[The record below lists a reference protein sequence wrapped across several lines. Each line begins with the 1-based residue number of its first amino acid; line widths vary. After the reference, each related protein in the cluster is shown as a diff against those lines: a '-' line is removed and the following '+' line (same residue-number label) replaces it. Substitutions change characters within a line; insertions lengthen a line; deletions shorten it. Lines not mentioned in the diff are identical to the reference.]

1 MFLIRAATP
10 AGPGPTCRL
19 CWMYL
24 FGLTYANGTGSLVSS
39 DFRRSMTCCLRLGGM
54 GPPGQVLIA
63 IMDHLVRYL
72 QASAVNGAIML
83 RWDDENCSPEKMSST
98 KRFPSFGSMAF
109 PRRVFRTL
117 SRPRGCANP
126 AYMQSSKTKRTSL
139 SRAYANILTC

>member
-1 MFLIRAATP
+1 MSNPMRGPKKLYCVWAKTWSPSSKTRIVLTDASGGMFLMRAATP

-54 GPPGQVLIA
+54 GPPGQARIA

-72 QASAVNGAIML
+72 QASAVN
-83 RWDDENCSPEKMSST
+83 
-98 KRFPSFGSMAF
+98 
-109 PRRVFRTL
+109 
-117 SRPRGCANP
+117 
-126 AYMQSSKTKRTSL
+126 
-139 SRAYANILTC
+139 